1 METKLYLNA
10 FYEENDEDGR
20 LLTRMGRVEYITTM
34 KYVGKYL
41 KPGMRVLEIG
51 AATGRYSHALARQGY
66 AVDAVELLE
75 HNIDIFRKNTLPGEK
90 VTVRQG
96 NAVDLSF
103 FADDTYDV
111 TLLLGPMYH
120 LFSEEDK
127 LRALGEALRV
137 TKKGGVVF
145 AAYCMGDASILSYG
159 FLKGHIHDL
168 LDKTM
173 IDPETFDTFSNPWDL
188 FELHRREDIE
198 DLRSRFDVE
207 PLHLVATDGYAGHI
221 RGQLEEMDE
230 ETYALFVKYHLA
242 VCERV
247 DMLGYSN
254 HTLDIFRKK

>member
-1 METKLYLNA
+1 METKQYLDA

-20 LLTRMGRVEYITTM
+20 LLTRMGKVEYITTM
-34 KYVGKYL
+34 KYVDKYL

-51 AATGRYSHALARQGY
+51 AATGRYSHALARRGFE
-66 AVDAVELLE
+66 VDAVELLE
-75 HNIDIFRKNTLPGEK
+75 HNIEGFRKNTRPGEK
-90 VTVRQG
+90 VTIRQG

-103 FADDTYDV
+103 FADETYDV

-120 LFSEEDK
+120 LFTEEDK
-127 LRALGEALRV
+127 ISSLREALRV
-137 TKKGGVVF
+137 TKRGGVVF

-168 LDKTM
+168 LEKTM

-198 DLRSRFDVE
+198 ALRSHFDVE
-207 PLHLVATDGYAGHI
+207 SLHFLATDGYAGHI
-221 RGQLEEMDE
+221 RQQLEEMDE
-230 ETYALFVKYHLA
+230 DTYQLFVKYHLA

>member
-34 KYVGKYL
+34 KYVDKYL

-90 VTVRQG
+90 VTIRQG
-96 NAVDLSF
+96 NAVDLGF

-120 LFSEEDK
+120 LFTEEDK

-198 DLRSRFDVE
+198 ALRSRFDVE

-254 HTLDIFRKK
+254 HTLDVFRKK

>member
-34 KYVGKYL
+34 KYVDKYL

-90 VTVRQG
+90 VTIRQG

-120 LFSEEDK
+120 LFTEEDK

-198 DLRSRFDVE
+198 ALRSRFDVE

-254 HTLDIFRKK
+254 HTLDVFRKK